1 MNKDK
6 RKGPA
11 RGPKSIVQL
20 NKGGIQLPDDAPL
33 SINPGETYPVEIEM
47 LRTGVYQ
54 YWWREIKLGR
64 QQLQQIVDN
73 RNAGR
78 PHTPLSFDLD
88 HNPGSV
94 GAVAW
99 LDDADDAL
107 YIRNKTYTDPDGV
120 ARTCYVLV
128 GKVNLN
134 SLGYA
139 LVKDRRYKF
148 FSVEMALQYQSQEK
162 VRRSRQISPEDD
174 TSEYEMEDPK
184 GYCLLSGALTN
195 RPFIPDLAPIS
206 LSVDGAAPVEMSGL
220 VGIDDGSDFVTF
232 VRENKKSSKPK
243 GAAKASD
250 PGDEEEGDEDEM
262 PDLEPEPGDDED
274 EEYSD
279 VAASEPIN
287 PPIGN
292 DLNNPPVNLSKNDID
307 PLATPAEEKEDKMK
321 FMQLFVTLSAL
332 ATPAEQ
338 LAKMDELSA
347 TFSTDVEDQKQI
359 AGYRKM
365 LELSI
370 ANDRLAREQTAKASM
385 LQTEK
390 ARLESEQVELRKKAM
405 ENAQLSYQQS
415 IDLFAQALRTDG
427 HHEAPIKAMSEL
439 LLSVHP
445 DAHTLKFSTVTG
457 DKQFELKDL
466 AKAIFDSLPNE
477 ARLGKPV
484 DETKV
489 AEVTPVAAPTPE
501 QVKASEVTPLDPSK
515 PDTFRTRFSAEQQ
528 TQMFS
533 ANRQWLE
540 ELYGQKFSQASE
552 IPVSFW
558 QRCDDKGNFQKKV
571 LAPVA
576 PQQAAPTGEPPVKAS
591 SLKGRPAEPGINPW
605 Y

>member
-1 MNKDK
+1 MGMNKIK

-11 RGPKSIVQL
+11 QGPQSIVQL

-33 SINPGETYPVEIEM
+33 SINPGETYSVEIEM

-64 QQLQQIVDN
+64 QQLQQILDN

-107 YIRNKTYTDPDGV
+107 SIRNKTYTDPDGV
-120 ARTCYVLV
+120 MRSCYVLV

-134 SLGYA
+134 SLGYS
-139 LVKDRRYKF
+139 LIKDRRYKF

-206 LSVDGAAPVEMSGL
+206 LSVEGAPPVEMSGL
-220 VGIDDGSDFVTF
+220 VGIDDGSEFVTF
-232 VRENKKSSKPK
+232 VREAKKPVKPK

-250 PGDEEEGDEDEM
+250 PGEEEDEDDQM
-262 PDLEPEPGDDED
+262 PDLEPEPGEEDDE
-274 EEYSD
+274 ELT
-279 VAASEPIN
+279 ASEPIN

-307 PLATPAEEKEDKMK
+307 PLATPAPVKEDKMK
-321 FMQLFVTLSAL
+321 FSQLIAMLSAL
-332 ATPAEQ
+332 ATPSEQ

-347 TFSTDVEDQKQI
+347 TFSADVEDQKQI

-365 LELSI
+365 LELSV
-370 ANDRLAREQTAKASM
+370 ANDRLAREQTAKAAL

-390 ARLESEQVELRKKAM
+390 TRLESEQVDLRKKAM

-415 IDLFAQALRTDG
+415 VDLFAQALRTDG

-439 LLSVHP
+439 LMSVHP
-445 DAHTLKFSTVTG
+445 DTHTFKFSTVTG

-466 AKAIFDSLPNE
+466 AKAIFDSLPSTRSR
-477 ARLGKPV
+477 AR
-484 DETKV
+484 
-489 AEVTPVAAPTPE
+489 TPV
-501 QVKASEVTPLDPSK
+501 SHPS
-515 PDTFRTRFSAEQQ
+515 A
-528 TQMFS
+528 
-533 ANRQWLE
+533 
-540 ELYGQKFSQASE
+540 
-552 IPVSFW
+552 
-558 QRCDDKGNFQKKV
+558 
-571 LAPVA
+571 
-576 PQQAAPTGEPPVKAS
+576 
-591 SLKGRPAEPGINPW
+591 
-605 Y
+605 